1 MATLESTVMNK
12 LSALVLFASL
22 FVLVTPDAGAE
33 AKIKI
38 RHHDH
43 HHDHHH
49 DNWKISCNTAR
60 HMIRERGF
68 NPVKVK
74 SCISTVYSFYAV
86 RKGRTYIF
94 RVDSRTGFITPG

>member
-1 MATLESTVMNK
+1 MNK
-12 LSALVLFASL
+12 LCALALIATLFA
-22 FVLVTPDAGAE
+22 LVTPDAGAE
-33 AKIKI
+33 AKIKF
-38 RHHDH
+38 RFHDNH
-43 HHDHHH
+43 HHHN

-60 HMIRERGF
+60 HMIQERGYK
-68 NPVKVK
+68 PVRIK